1 MTLSD
6 DDAIRL
12 QFVSVLDA
20 WVKLEHQLGKLFYV
34 LLKPI
39 PYPRSQS
46 LFTAINGFQAQR
58 EAVMALTDD
67 AIENRNLVEA
77 VSKLLDRG
85 RSLATKRNRLVHGRW
100 KQINVASQMSPKVK
114 TGRVYFPANMRP
126 FTEPNTDIFSLK
138 GSFIF
143 LGDDLKRCETEF
155 AALAHDIDQVRH
167 PIAAALKVSPHIEL
181 SDAEVIGLSA
191 RTSPPSGHPPENA

>member
-1 MTLSD
+1 MTLPD

-12 QFVSVLDA
+12 QFVAVLDA
-20 WVKLEHQLGKLFYV
+20 WVKMEHQLGKLFYV

-58 EAVMALTDD
+58 EAVMALAEDTL
-67 AIENRNLVEA
+67 ENRQIIETI
-77 VSKLLDRG
+77 SKLLDRG

-100 KQINVASQMSPKVK
+100 KQVNVGSEVNPKLK
-114 TGRVYFPANMRP
+114 TARFYFPANMRP
-126 FTEPNTDIFSLK
+126 FTAPNTNIFSLK

-143 LGDDLKRCETEF
+143 LGDDLKRCESEF
-155 AALAHDIDQVRH
+155 AALARDIDQARL
-167 PIAAALKVSPHIEL
+167 PIAAALKVSPHIEI
-181 SDAEVIGLSA
+181 SDEEVLEVKIQ
-191 RTSPPSGHPPENA
+191 TNPPSDHPPESI